1 MATTISSTDLDFNA
15 LRNSLKTF
23 LAQKPEFADY
33 NFEGAGLSNLLDV
46 LAYNSHHNSLVAN
59 FALNESFLS
68 TAQLRSS
75 MVALAAN
82 LGYPVESKKSSFAV
96 VNLKIFNPSNPSSM
110 TMPSGFV
117 FNATVNNKS
126 YNFKTRDTLI
136 ATNDGSNNYF
146 FALDGNKN
154 VAIYQGT
161 GKIKTFIAGP
171 SSEIETYIVP
181 TTNLDLDTV
190 SVRVY
195 ENTTTNNYDLYTN
208 INDTTSIT
216 SDSKIFTIK
225 ETPNGYYEVSFANGV
240 RLGSSPQAGN
250 KIEVIYDQVVGAEAN
265 GARTFSPNNTLD
277 GYTVDV
283 TTVSNSAG
291 GKDKETIES
300 IRKNAPYLYATQ
312 NRMVTAEDYSALIL
326 RNFSTVI
333 EDIKSWGGE
342 DNVPPKYGS
351 VYVSIDFNT
360 TDETVQAKTKQEI
373 VNLADDLSVASFDVE
388 FADPINTFLEVS
400 TVFQWNQNLTSVSN
414 TAIEESVR
422 QVMQTYFDDNLGS
435 FDKSFRR
442 SNLLT
447 AIDESDPS
455 ILSSRADI
463 KMQYRLT
470 PSVGTDTYS
479 ITFPAAITNPVEDR
493 YVIESDLFYLN
504 GVTCKL
510 RNKLDTSVI
519 EVLNVTSGNIE
530 VDNIGSY
537 EPSTGVISLSG
548 FEPTLISGTYF
559 KIVATPSNEA
569 TINPL
574 RENILNYDANAS
586 SARAV
591 VTNTV

>member
-154 VAIYQGT
+154 VAIYQGSPKT
-161 GKIKTFIAGP
+161 KTFIAGP
-171 SSEIETYIVP
+171 SNEIETYVVP

-216 SDSKIFTIK
+216 SESKIFTIK

-342 DNVPPKYGS
+342 DAVPPKYGS

-360 TDETVQAKTKQEI
+360 DDATVQAKTKQEI

-400 TVFQWNQNLTSVSN
+400 TVFQWNQNLTSVSI

-479 ITFPAAITNPVEDR
+479 ITFPAAITNPLEDR
-493 YVIESDLFYLN
+493 YVIESDLFYLD

-510 RNKLDTSVI
+510 RNKLDTTVI
-519 EVLNVTSGNIE
+519 EVLNVSTGNVE

-537 EPSTGVISLSG
+537 DASTGVISLSG